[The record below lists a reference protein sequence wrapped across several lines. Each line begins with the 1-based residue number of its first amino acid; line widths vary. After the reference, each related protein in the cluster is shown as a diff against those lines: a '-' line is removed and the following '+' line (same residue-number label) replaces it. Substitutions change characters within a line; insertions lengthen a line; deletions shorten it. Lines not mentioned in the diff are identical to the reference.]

1 MAVQK
6 LTPRYLNKDDDERL
20 VKATE
25 MTDAL
30 NVRVSSDENGDALVL
45 KNAYGNTEITL
56 NTALPSGTNKV
67 VGSVAS
73 EQSNSIYYFVW
84 NSNNDHSIYKYSV
97 GTNKSEQVYKDS
109 VLAFNKNGFVKGN
122 VVTSIDGDELLYF
135 NSGTSEPKKI
145 NASKALRDS
154 NYPRAGGSTDEEK
167 LLFLTVAKQPPL
179 KPPTFSIVNNASLK
193 TNNISD
199 KVFQFAYRYIYED
212 GEVSALSPYSS
223 LTTSVAQLRD
233 GFNTQAARDFYNQ
246 INVFVRNTIADVSKI
261 QVFAR
266 EGNEGTFYEIAEK
279 TNTKNTNAVTI
290 NFNNQFRGEALSV
303 DDKNK
308 LFDNVPQQADSQEI
322 VDGRLMYGGYTEGYP
337 NTNPNVSL
345 IANYKDTEEIY
356 NITVQSLSSS
366 GAVGGATIIRLNYDS
381 FPSTFT
387 EESTVYINTTI
398 TADTLTVN
406 GGGGVNDHLDFEQVS
421 VTIADLDGQNAE
433 VKTLNR
439 TKEAVEFIPSGIF
452 LNEKIIIPAN
462 TSKADAK
469 ALVKSTILG
478 KKYDIMLAPT
488 RDQNVIFDSG
498 GDAITKFTSLVT
510 GRAVVTAIDGSTGTG
525 DKIAFRMDKLEMYIG
540 ASDTKLAPLK
550 ALKNLLIPDGSI
562 ARDIANLGGLK
573 EAAGIV
579 FEGGK
584 QRVVVSSA
592 IIEVFFNPD
601 NLSDSGLRYNFDASL
616 AATGVMFASPTADSA
631 TKSFKSG
638 STHKMGIVYYDD
650 RNRSGGVQELG
661 EVYIESLNNRS
672 SENNLDGA
680 ASVVM
685 RLPEAA
691 PSWARR
697 WAPVYK
703 GRGSSELRLMY
714 SLDGAFVPF
723 RTDAKSAGR
732 SVNKKIY
739 LSLNSVFGAT
749 TGYNESTGANLNYE
763 FRKGDRLRV
772 LEYQDGTRTNLD
784 FKILGSE
791 ILLADDNNPILDT
804 SAERT
809 IERTTGSFLIVE
821 EDPGATGF
829 TIKSILDRSTNWNDR
844 CVVEI
849 YNVGGEESDIY
860 YELGKGY
867 DVISSV
873 HSDER
878 VSSTGIGVTVSS
890 VSGESNN
897 EYFGTT
903 SVKVFK
909 GDVISVNSIKLNI
922 LNTYERGGV
931 FYFYGDTV
939 TPSGLSVASYTG
951 ASVDNP
957 EKVIDLSLGDVYFR
971 KRSLYSSTANDKI
984 FSGQLANVPSISMV
998 KYIED
1003 YSVSD
1008 FFPSK
1013 SSSIGRPIAPITDAE
1028 TVKRSGSITYS
1039 EVYLPDG
1046 TFNGLSSF
1054 NLSLANF
1061 KDLAYEHGSIKGL
1074 VGYNQKLY
1082 FIQENRAG
1090 SLAVNRNVIDT
1101 GSGDNLVALSK
1112 NVLQSEQYYV
1122 GEYGTAHP
1130 ESVSTRDGMVYF
1142 ADVKRGR
1149 VLRIDS
1155 QGLTIISDANMSSY
1169 FDDKFGVIS
1178 KYSPTTVIGGIDRDN
1193 DEYILSSPDITEA
1206 QVTVDLHPAD
1216 STIDYT
1222 YPAQVSASQVI
1233 ADYEY
1238 NPSAVF
1244 SFDTEERTFNTICDE
1259 FQDSVGA
1266 VVYLEELADGGVIYV
1281 DSPYE
1286 VSNLYGVA
1294 TNRNRDFYVSINVN
1308 MFLPGFTFDNSYCT
1322 SDDVGG
1328 ITSDSVVS
1336 NEFTVAYGTSDKA
1349 WTTRYSFV
1357 PESIVSLNND
1367 LYTFKSG
1374 KIYKHSESVN
1384 RNTYYGGSV
1393 AESIVET
1400 IANGAPSAIKSF
1412 ESLSIEGNAAWQAV
1426 VSTTDQTA
1434 TLAGTVFVDP
1444 DTTPNNVWR
1453 EKEGFYYAAIH
1464 GDTSSHGST
1473 ISSVTSTSEIFSLG
1487 TVASDVTG
1495 AASVTFDNAI
1505 SSIPFPLGSTAAV
1518 YKLNGSQLD
1527 SLSVHPV
1534 SIDSDNSI
1542 TLSGNVT
1549 VSDGDIL
1556 IVVGNSAIEGDQI
1569 RDYFAKIK
1577 LTKSSAN
1584 PIELYAVNIV
1594 FADSKLHN

>member
-30 NVRVSSDENGDALVL
+30 NVRVSSDDDGDALVL

-84 NSNNDHSIYKYSV
+84 NSNDDHSIYKYSV

-145 NASKALRDS
+145 NASKALRDP
-154 NYPRAGGSTDEEK
+154 NYPRNGGSTDEEK

-212 GEVSALSPYSS
+212 GEISALSPYSS

-290 NFNNQFRGEALSV
+290 SFNNQFKGEALSIN
-303 DDKNK
+303 DKNK
-308 LFDNVPQQADSQEI
+308 LFDNVPQQADSQEL
-322 VDGRLMYGGYTEGYP
+322 VDGRMMYGGYTEGYP
-337 NTNPNVSL
+337 NHLESTDVSL
-345 IANYKDTEEIY
+345 IANYKDTEEVY
-356 NITVQSLSSS
+356 NVSLTANSS
-366 GAVGGATIIRLNYDS
+366 GTASGTTRITFNKGDFPATFSEDSTIYLNVNFSGDQ
-381 FPSTFT
+381 
-387 EESTVYINTTI
+387 VTI
-398 TADTLTVN
+398 N
-406 GGGGVNDHLDFEQVS
+406 GGSGTNDPLDFTFVD
-421 VTIADLDGQNAE
+421 IKIGDLDGSDMKE
-433 VKTLNR
+433 VRLEE
-439 TKEAVEFIPSGIF
+439 TKDPISFIPSGIF
-452 LNEKIIIPAN
+452 ISERIKIASGTTRDGAMAAIRTVLA
-462 TSKADAK
+462 
-469 ALVKSTILG
+469 G
-478 KKYDIMLAPT
+478 KKYNMMLAPT
-488 RDQNVIFDSG
+488 KDQNVVFGGSG
-498 GDAITKFTSLVT
+498 ATAFSDFTAQVS
-510 GRAVVTAIDGSTGTG
+510 GRAILEAYVID
-525 DKIAFRMDKLEMYIG
+525 DKKIGFDIKELEMYIG
-540 ASDTKLAPLK
+540 ASDTSFSFRRTL
-550 ALKNLLIPDGSI
+550 GSLFTPGGR
-562 ARDIANLGGLK
+562 AGLGREFFEGRESGLSVLEAASNVFFEGNK
-573 EAAGIV
+573 ERQVFAAGIV
-579 FEGGK
+579 SVTDTDGLNYAFTNPFVIG
-584 QRVVVSSA
+584 SS
-592 IIEVFFNPD
+592 
-601 NLSDSGLRYNFDASL
+601 
-616 AATGVMFASPTADSA
+616 FASATEDSA
-631 TKSFKSG
+631 SKTFKSG
-638 STHKMGIVYYDD
+638 SSHKMGIVYYDD
-650 RNRSGGVQELG
+650 RNRSGGVQEIG
-661 EVYIESLNNRS
+661 DVYVKPLNDRTE
-672 SENNLDGA
+672 ENNLHGGS
-680 ASVVM
+680 SVVM
-685 RLPEAA
+685 RISKSA

-697 WAPVYK
+697 WAPVYQ
-703 GRGSSELRLMY
+703 GRGTSELKFMY
-714 SLDGAFVPF
+714 TIDGAFVPF
-723 RTDAKSAGR
+723 RTNSSLR
-732 SVNKKIY
+732 NSQNNNRIY
-739 LSLNSVFGAT
+739 LSLNSIFSENE
-749 TGYNESTGANLNYE
+749 GYNDTTGANLQYNFE
-763 FRKGDRLRV
+763 KGDRLRIVQYDGGSRVSSEFKV
-772 LEYQDGTRTNLD
+772 LGYETLD
-784 FKILGSE
+784 QTES
-791 ILLADDNNPILDT
+791 NPILDT
-804 SAERT
+804 SAQRT
-809 IERTTGSFLIVE
+809 IQRTTGNFIVIE
-821 EDPGATGF
+821 EDPGLSGF
-829 TIKSILDRSTNWNDR
+829 AIKDIINRNTNWNKR
-844 CVVEI
+844 CVIEV
-849 YNVGGEESDIY
+849 YNTDREFSSEIY
-860 YELGKGY
+860 YEVGKGY

-897 EYFGTT
+897 EYFGNT
-903 SVKVFK
+903 SAKVFK

-939 TPSGLSVASYTG
+939 TPSGLSVGSYTG

-957 EKVIDLSLGDVYFR
+957 EKVIDLSLGDAYLR
-971 KRSLYSSTANDKI
+971 RRALYTSITDEKI
-984 FSGQLANVPSISMV
+984 VNGQKANVPTTAIV
-998 KYIED
+998 EYVED

-1013 SSSIGRPIAPITDAE
+1013 SSSIGRPIAPIADAK

-1039 EVYLPDG
+1039 DIYLEDG

-1061 KDLAYEHGSIKGL
+1061 KDLSYEHGSIKGL
-1074 VGYNQKLY
+1074 IGYNQLLY

-1090 SLAVNRNVIDT
+1090 VLSVNRNVIET

-1112 NVLQSEQYYV
+1112 NILQSEQYYV

-1155 QGLTIISDANMSSY
+1155 QGLTIISDVNMSSY

-1206 QVTVDLHPAD
+1206 QVTINTDE
-1216 STIDYT
+1216 YT

-1244 SFDTEERTFNTICDE
+1244 SFDTEERTFSDICDE

-1294 TNRNRDFYVSINVN
+1294 TNRDRDFYVSINVN

-1328 ITSDSVVS
+1328 ISSDSVVS

-1495 AASVTFDNAI
+1495 ATSITFDNDI

-1534 SIDSDNSI
+1534 SIDSDNTI
-1542 TLSGNVT
+1542 TVSGNVT
-1549 VSDGDIL
+1549 VSDGDLL

-1577 LTKSSAN
+1577 LTKSSAD

>member
-1 MAVQK
+1 MAIQK

-25 MTDAL
+25 MIDAL
-30 NVRVSSDENGDALVL
+30 NVRVSSDDDGDALVL

-56 NTALPSGTNKV
+56 NTALPAGTNKV
-67 VGSVAS
+67 IGSVAS

-84 NSNNDHSIYKYSV
+84 NSNDDHSIYKYSA

-109 VLAFNKNGFVKGN
+109 VLSFNKNGFVKGN

-154 NYPRAGGSTDEEK
+154 SYPSGSTDEEK

-179 KPPTFSIVNNASLK
+179 KPPTFNIVNNGSLQE
-193 TNNISD
+193 NNISD

-212 GEVSALSPYSS
+212 GEISALSPYSS
-223 LTTSVAQLRD
+223 LTASVAQLRD
-233 GFNTQAARDFYNQ
+233 GFNTEESMNFYNQ

-279 TNTKNTNAVTI
+279 TNNKNTNAVTI
-290 NFNNQFRGEALSV
+290 NFNNQFKGEALSI

-345 IANYKDTEEIY
+345 IANYKDTEPIY
-356 NITVQSLSSS
+356 NIDLSVQSALSGTYVNFNLS
-366 GAVGGATIIRLNYDS
+366 AIPNPIPEDS
-381 FPSTFT
+381 M
-387 EESTVYINTTI
+387 VYINVNVFS
-398 TADTLTVN
+398 DTMTFK
-406 GGGGVNDHLDFEQVS
+406 GASSAKLDFDYDVAVVTTDLEGNNLLQTTLSKTTGEVNFIGSGLLLSEKIS
-421 VTIADLDGQNAE
+421 VGALTSRAD
-433 VKTLNR
+433 VF
-439 TKEAVEFIPSGIF
+439 EAIKQRLTSREYNIMLRSTRGGLVEFEDGTATAQF
-452 LNEKIIIPAN
+452 
-462 TSKADAK
+462 
-469 ALVKSTILG
+469 KSSIN
-478 KKYDIMLAPT
+478 A
-488 RDQNVIFDSG
+488 R
-498 GDAITKFTSLVT
+498 AITK
-510 GRAVVTAIDGSTGTG
+510 
-525 DKIAFRMDKLEMYIG
+525 
-540 ASDTKLAPLK
+540 
-550 ALKNLLIPDGSI
+550 
-562 ARDIANLGGLK
+562 
-573 EAAGIV
+573 
-579 FEGGK
+579 
-584 QRVVVSSA
+584 
-592 IIEVFFNPD
+592 IIH
-601 NLSDSGLRYNFDASL
+601 
-616 AATGVMFASPTADSA
+616 SPTATNSSRFEVQVERLDMYLGETDFDLTTIGRIGQAALKFFGGKEVLDDDGARILKSSPIIQVSNLRYQFDSTTVDIVGVAFTSA
-631 TKSFKSG
+631 TIDSSQKSFKSG
-638 STHKMGIVYYDD
+638 SSHALGIVYYDD

-661 EVYIESLNNRS
+661 DVYIEPLNDRS
-672 SENNLDGA
+672 SENDLYGA

-685 RLPEAA
+685 RLPESA

-697 WAPVYK
+697 WSPVYK
-703 GRGSSELRLMY
+703 GKGRSELKLMY
-714 SLDGAFVPF
+714 SINGAFVPF
-723 RTDAKSAGR
+723 RTNSSKIELSQENR
-732 SVNKKIY
+732 IY
-739 LSLNSVFGAT
+739 LSLNSLFEDKY
-749 TGYNESTGANLNYE
+749 GYNDAQGANIKYA
-763 FRKGDRLRV
+763 FSPGDKLRV
-772 LEYQDGTRTNLD
+772 VEYDDGERITNTFRVLGYEELD
-784 FKILGSE
+784 GSE
-791 ILLADDNNPILDT
+791 SNPILDA
-804 SAERT
+804 SSERT
-809 IERTTGSFLIVE
+809 ARRTTGSFLIVE
-821 EDPGATGF
+821 EDINATGF
-829 TIKSILDRSTNWNDR
+829 TTKSLIERSSNWYKK

-849 YNVGGEESDIY
+849 YNSRKDDSEIY

-867 DVISSV
+867 DIINSV

-878 VSSTGIGVTVSS
+878 ENTTLNLTISTA
-890 VSGESNN
+890 SNN
-897 EYFGTT
+897 IFSGTST
-903 SVKVFK
+903 VKLFK
-909 GDVISVNSIKLNI
+909 GDTISLAGVTLTIT
-922 LNTYERGGV
+922 NTYVRGGV
-931 FYFYGDTV
+931 NYFYGTTGDILSTGTYNNVTV
-939 TPSGLSVASYTG
+939 T
-951 ASVDNP
+951 NP

-971 KRSLYSSTANDKI
+971 KRSLYTSVANEKNI
-984 FSGQLANVPSISMV
+984 VGEMSNVPTTAIV

-1008 FFPSK
+1008 FFDSK
-1013 SSSIGRPIAPITDAE
+1013 SSSISRPIAPIADAK

-1039 EVYLPDG
+1039 EVYLEDG

-1061 KDLAYEHGSIKGL
+1061 KDLSYEHGSIKGL
-1074 VGYNQKLY
+1074 VGYDQKLY

-1090 SLAVNRNVIDT
+1090 SLAVNRNVIET
-1101 GSGDNLVALSK
+1101 GSGDNLVTLSR
-1112 NVLQSEQYYV
+1112 NILQSEQYYV

-1130 ESVSTRDGMVYF
+1130 ESVSSRDGMVYF

-1193 DEYILSSPDITEA
+1193 DEYILSSPDITQG
-1206 QVTVDLHPAD
+1206 QVTINTNEYV
-1216 STIDYT
+1216 YN
-1222 YPAQVSASQVI
+1222 AQVSAGQVI

-1244 SFDTEERTFNTICDE
+1244 SFDTEDRTFSTICDE

-1308 MFLPGFTFDNSYCT
+1308 MFLPGFTFNNSYCD

-1328 ITSDSVVS
+1328 ITSDAVVS

-1384 RNTYYGGSV
+1384 RNTYYGGSL
-1393 AESIVET
+1393 AASIVE
-1400 IANGAPSAIKSF
+1400 AVSNGSPSAIKSF
-1412 ESLSIEGNAAWQAV
+1412 ESLSIEGNAAWDATV
-1426 VSTTDQTA
+1426 TTTNQTA
-1434 TLAGTVFVDP
+1434 VID
-1444 DTTPNNVWR
+1444 DTSFQ
-1453 EKEGFYYAAIH
+1453 EKEGFYYTYIH
-1464 GDTSSHGST
+1464 GDTSSYGST
-1473 ISSVTSTSEIFSLG
+1473 INSVTSTSEIFVLGDIDTGGEPEFTG
-1487 TVASDVTG
+1487 TVVNFKSKINT
-1495 AASVTFDNAI
+1495 T
-1505 SSIPFPLGSTAAV
+1505 PFPLGSTATV
-1518 YKLNGSQLD
+1518 YRLNGSQLD
-1527 SLSVHPV
+1527 SISAYPT
-1534 SIDSDNSI
+1534 SI
-1542 TLSGNVT
+1542 TGEKSIKMNTEVT
-1549 VSDGDIL
+1549 LVEGDFL
-1556 IVVGNSAIEGDQI
+1556 VVVGNSAIEGDQI

-1577 LTKSSAN
+1577 LTKSSAD
-1584 PIELYAVNIV
+1584 PIELYAVNTI

>member
-6 LTPRYLNKDDDERL
+6 LTPRHLNKDDDERL

-30 NVRVSSDENGDALVL
+30 NVRVSSDDNGDALVL

-56 NTALPSGTNKV
+56 QTALPAGTNKV
-67 VGSVAS
+67 IGSVAS

-97 GTNKSEQVYKDS
+97 GTNKAQQVYKDS
-109 VLAFNKNGFVKGN
+109 VLSFNKNGFVKAN
-122 VVTSIDGDELLYF
+122 VVTSIDGDELVYF

-145 NASKALRDS
+145 NASKALRDNS
-154 NYPRAGGSTDEEK
+154 YPGGSTDEEK

-179 KPPTFSIVNNASLK
+179 NPPTFSIVNNASLK
-193 TNNISD
+193 ENNIGD

-212 GEVSALSPYSS
+212 GEISALSPYSS
-223 LTTSVAQLRD
+223 LTVSISQLRD
-233 GFNTQAARDFYNQ
+233 GFNTESAKNFYNQ

-279 TNTKNTNAVTI
+279 TNNKNTNAVTV
-290 NFNNQFRGEALSV
+290 NFNNQFRGEALSI

-322 VDGRLMYGGYTEGYP
+322 VDGRMMYGGYTEGYP
-337 NTNPNVSL
+337 NTSPNVSL
-345 IANYKDTEEIY
+345 IANYKDNATIY
-356 NITVQSLSSS
+356 NITATVQTNGYKVNVDYNTL
-366 GAVGGATIIRLNYDS
+366 
-381 FPSTFT
+381 PSTFDSDSKVHINFFIDT
-387 EESTVYINTTI
+387 GDANIHTDSSVSLSYTDNKVSYFYPGSDNNNVYNVATITGVVNGINVSTSGIQVKKFVSIPSGSTKDEAISILDASFTGETYRSSVRPKDEADNTMELVKSGNNFFGNFVGDISFLTSVSGNTSTSNIYDRIITFEPQLATLYINELQDNNRDI
-398 TADTLTVN
+398 LNVVFADTLTVAISTLSSN
-406 GGGGVNDHLDFEQVS
+406 TIDFTDPEMFVAS
-421 VTIADLDGQNAE
+421 FFAVGAGTE
-433 VKTLNR
+433 TKT
-439 TKEAVEFIPSGIF
+439 
-452 LNEKIIIPAN
+452 
-462 TSKADAK
+462 
-469 ALVKSTILG
+469 
-478 KKYDIMLAPT
+478 
-488 RDQNVIFDSG
+488 
-498 GDAITKFTSLVT
+498 
-510 GRAVVTAIDGSTGTG
+510 
-525 DKIAFRMDKLEMYIG
+525 
-540 ASDTKLAPLK
+540 
-550 ALKNLLIPDGSI
+550 
-562 ARDIANLGGLK
+562 
-573 EAAGIV
+573 
-579 FEGGK
+579 
-584 QRVVVSSA
+584 
-592 IIEVFFNPD
+592 
-601 NLSDSGLRYNFDASL
+601 
-616 AATGVMFASPTADSA
+616 
-631 TKSFKSG
+631 FKSG
-638 STHKMGIVYYDD
+638 SSHTLGIVYYDD

-661 EVYIESLNNRS
+661 DVYINALNDRLT
-672 SENNLDGA
+672 ENNLYGA

-685 RLPEAA
+685 RLPDSA

-697 WAPVYK
+697 WAPVYLGNSNNK
-703 GRGSSELRLMY
+703 SKFIYGVS
-714 SLDGAFVPF
+714 GAFTPY
-723 RTDAKSAGR
+723 RTD
-732 SVNKKIY
+732 NKLASFSSNDVIY
-739 LSLNSVFGAT
+739 LSLNTLFNKANSYTKSLGAKINYTFEEGDKLRIIYYGDGTNYTKLEFDVAGYVTLLNDETNPIYISRSESSKEAT
-749 TGYNESTGANLNYE
+749 TG
-763 FRKGDRLRV
+763 D
-772 LEYQDGTRTNLD
+772 
-784 FKILGSE
+784 
-791 ILLADDNNPILDT
+791 
-804 SAERT
+804 
-809 IERTTGSFLIVE
+809 FLILKDNTEASNFNISSINNQSSKWFENCIVE
-821 EDPGATGF
+821 VYRKRQGVDTP
-829 TIKSILDRSTNWNDR
+829 
-844 CVVEI
+844 
-849 YNVGGEESDIY
+849 IY
-860 YELGKGY
+860 YEIGKSY
-867 DVISSV
+867 DVINSI

-878 VSSTGIGVTVSS
+878 EEFTDIDVTVSS

-939 TPSGLSVASYTG
+939 TPSGLSVGSYTG

-971 KRSLYSSTANDKI
+971 KRSLYTSVANEKNI
-984 FSGQLANVPSISMV
+984 VGEMSNVPTTAIV

-1008 FFPSK
+1008 FFDSK
-1013 SSSIGRPIAPITDAE
+1013 SSSIGRPIAPIADAK

-1039 EVYLPDG
+1039 EVYLEDG

-1061 KDLAYEHGSIKGL
+1061 KDLSYEHGSIKGL
-1074 VGYNQKLY
+1074 VGYNQRLY
-1082 FIQENRAG
+1082 FIQENRSG
-1090 SLAVNRNVIDT
+1090 VLAVNRDVIET

-1130 ESVSTRDGMVYF
+1130 ESVSSRDGMVYF

-1206 QVTVDLHPAD
+1206 QVTINTDE
-1216 STIDYT
+1216 YT
-1222 YPAQVSASQVI
+1222 YPAQVSSGQVI

-1238 NPSAVF
+1238 NPNAVF
-1244 SFDTEERTFNTICDE
+1244 SFDTEDRTFSDICDE

-1266 VVYLEELADGGVIYV
+1266 VVYLDELADGGVIYV

-1294 TNRNRDFYVSINVN
+1294 TNRDRDFYVSINVN
-1308 MFLPGFTFDNSYCT
+1308 MFLPGFTFDNSYCD

-1328 ITSDSVVS
+1328 ITSDAVVS
-1336 NEFTVAYGTSDKA
+1336 NEFTIAYGTSDKA
-1349 WTTRYSFV
+1349 WTTRYSFI

-1374 KIYKHSESVN
+1374 KIYKHSESAD
-1384 RNTYYGGSV
+1384 RNTYYGGSL
-1393 AESIVET
+1393 AASIVEAV
-1400 IANGAPSAIKSF
+1400 ANGSPSAIKSF
-1412 ESLSIEGNAAWQAV
+1412 ESLSIEGNAAWAAV
-1426 VSTTDQTA
+1426 VSTTNQTA
-1434 TLAGTVFVDP
+1434 TLAGTVFVDS

-1473 ISSVTSTSEIFSLG
+1473 ISSVTSTSEIFPLG
-1487 TVASDVTG
+1487 AVASDVTG

-1505 SSIPFPLGSTAAV
+1505 SSIAFPLGSTATV

-1527 SLSVHPV
+1527 SLSVYPV

-1549 VSDGDIL
+1549 VSSGDTL
-1556 IVVGNSAIEGDQI
+1556 IVVGDSSIEGDQI

-1577 LTKSSAN
+1577 LTKSSAD
-1584 PIELYAVNIV
+1584 PIELYAVNTV